1 MERRELE
8 KIRTQKSHDGRG
20 DLCACGGGV
29 RLRAETRSRPDR
41 HAPRHLSPPPLV
53 MLPLSDRDSRYFKGI
68 PVLFEDGSFKSL
80 KPILKARLALPHLT
94 DAVRD
99 RLRFDLAL
107 VDLRLKDAASRLEAE
122 DLLIRLDAFGA
133 PYEIRE
139 ASGIILSFWKESRH
153 ERRANAELKK
163 KLEQVKKTFREL
175 STLEN
180 SLR

>member
-1 MERRELE
+1 M
-8 KIRTQKSHDGRG
+8 KISRKICHMFLASGLFLLVGGCVTPQK
-20 DLCACGGGV
+20 
-29 RLRAETRSRPDR
+29 P
-41 HAPRHLSPPPLV
+41 APLPPPMPPVIYLPPLV
-53 MLPLSDRDSRYFKGI
+53 TLPLSDRDSRYFKGI
-68 PVLFEDGSFKSL
+68 PVLFEDGSFQSL
-80 KPILKARLALPHLT
+80 KPILKARLALPGLT

-107 VDLRLKDAASRLEAE
+107 VDLRLRDRGSRMEAE

-139 ASGIILSFWKESRH
+139 AAGIILRFWKEERH
-153 ERRANAELKK
+153 QRQTNRELKK

>member
-1 MERRELE
+1 MNIFRKARILFLV
-8 KIRTQKSHDGRG
+8 SGLFLFPAG
-20 DLCACGGGV
+20 CATV
-29 RLRAETRSRPDR
+29 AKP
-41 HAPRHLSPPPLV
+41 APPPPPMPPVIYLPPLV
-53 MLPLSDRDSRYFKGI
+53 TLPLSDKDSRYFKGI
-68 PVLFEDGSFKSL
+68 PVLFEDGSFRSL
-80 KPILKARLALPHLT
+80 KPILKARLSLPGLT
-94 DAVRD
+94 DAIRD

-107 VDLRLKDAASRLEAE
+107 VDLRLPDSGSRMEAE

-139 ASGIILSFWKESRH
+139 AAGIILGFWKEARH
-153 ERRANAELKK
+153 QRQANRELKK

>member
-1 MERRELE
+1 
-8 KIRTQKSHDGRG
+8 
-20 DLCACGGGV
+20 
-29 RLRAETRSRPDR
+29 
-41 HAPRHLSPPPLV
+41 

-153 ERRANAELKK
+153 ERQTNAVNVRMPFPFSGKRSPPRG
-163 KLEQVKKTFREL
+163 QAGGYCHGV
-175 STLEN
+175 
-180 SLR
+180 

>member
-1 MERRELE
+1 M
-8 KIRTQKSHDGRG
+8 KKSGPKSLLMLAVIFALVAAG
-20 DLCACGGGV
+20 CV
-29 RLRAETRSRPDR
+29 S
-41 HAPRHLSPPPLV
+41 APKPPPVQPVMPPVIYLPPLV

-68 PVLFEDGSFKSL
+68 PVLFEDGSFQSL

-107 VDLRLKDAASRLEAE
+107 VDLRLKDPASRLEAE

-153 ERRANAELKK
+153 ERQTNAELKK

>member
-1 MERRELE
+1 LT
-8 KIRTQKSHDGRG
+8 I
-20 DLCACGGGV
+20 
-29 RLRAETRSRPDR
+29 SRKTC
-41 HAPRHLSPPPLV
+41 HLLLASGLFLLVAGCVTPPKSPPPPPPMPPVIYLPPLV
-53 MLPLSDRDSRYFKGI
+53 TLPLSDTDSRYFKGI
-68 PVLFEDGSFKSL
+68 PVLFEDGSFRSL
-80 KPILKARLALPHLT
+80 KPILKARLSLPGLT

-99 RLRFDLAL
+99 RLRFDLVL
-107 VDLRLKDAASRLEAE
+107 VDLRLGDAGSRMEAE

-139 ASGIILSFWKESRH
+139 TAGILLEFWKQARH
-153 ERRANAELKK
+153 QQAANRELKK